1 MSKIDVHR
9 FTKNELLWI
18 LFLLFSTNTNTHPFS
33 TQRFVIREGGGGKL
47 NKWKRIMLASLN
59 ILSVFSFS
67 QKSFLNLTFQIRN
80 PKIDQGQIF
89 SVGFSFMLHIIH
101 MIQVIIVRSFYVMIC
116 YDIFQ
121 IKNFIEIHKNKAN
134 DFAILIFLYIF

>member
-9 FTKNELLWI
+9 FTKKRIIVDIVSSLLYKYKYTP
-18 LFLLFSTNTNTHPFS
+18 LFHPKVCYKG
-33 TQRFVIREGGGGKL
+33 RGGKL

-121 IKNFIEIHKNKAN
+121 IKYFIEIHKNKAN